1 MTQLAK
7 PGLTLIEPRQSRRR
21 VLKSGVLAAGA
32 WFFLPRLAR
41 AHKRDARAHERTLA
55 LYNCHTGES
64 LKRVYWF
71 RGQYLSEALTD
82 INHILRDHRANETR
96 SIDLHLLDLLCTIQ
110 RKLAPHQAFHVISAY
125 RTPATNA
132 MLRRHSKGVAKH
144 SLHMQGKAID
154 IRLPGYASATV
165 RRVALALRR
174 GGVGYYPRAG
184 YVHVDTGQVRSW
196 RSPS

>member
-21 VLKSGVLAAGA
+21 VLKSGVLVAGA
-32 WFFLPRLAR
+32 WFFSPRLAR
-41 AHKRDARAHERTLA
+41 AHKRDLWAHERTLA
-55 LYNCHTGES
+55 LYNSHTGES

-71 RGQYLSEALTD
+71 RGHYLSEALTD

-96 SIDLHLLDLLCTIQ
+96 SIDLRLLDLLCTIQ
-110 RKLAPHQAFHVISAY
+110 RKLAPHRAFRVISAY

-154 IRLPGYASATV
+154 IHLPGYSSATV

-174 GGVGYYPRAG
+174 GGVGYYPRSG
-184 YVHVDTGQVRSW
+184 YVHVDTGRVRSW

>member
-1 MTQLAK
+1 M
-7 PGLTLIEPRQSRRR
+7 
-21 VLKSGVLAAGA
+21 
-32 WFFLPRLAR
+32 
-41 AHKRDARAHERTLA
+41 
-55 LYNCHTGES
+55 YNCHTGES

-82 INHILRDHRANETR
+82 INHILRDHRANEIQ

-184 YVHVDTGQVRSW
+184 YVHIDTGQVRSW